1 MILRLTVLNIRF
13 VLEVP
18 QYLLSRQVG
27 ALFTKMLGG
36 RAKSAAKPKAAQ
48 PQQEASVTESTKP
61 AAPRKAEADAV
72 KALMRSAEAALGKGP
87 LSPANPVPGWRAE
100 CT

>member
-1 MILRLTVLNIRF
+1 
-13 VLEVP
+13 
-18 QYLLSRQVG
+18 
-27 ALFTKMLGG
+27 MLGG

-61 AAPRKAEADAV
+61 AAPQEAEVDPV

-100 CT
+100 CTSREVQGWHVTLTLLSHAQHFVRR